1 MSFMVTGFLASLSVR
16 KVDLVIGTSPQFFVV
31 CAAYMTGLFKRVP
44 WVFELRDLWPDSIRT
59 LGALE
64 NSLLLDL
71 LERLELFLYRKAN
84 QIVSVT
90 KSFKC
95 NLVERGIDANKISV
109 ITNGVNRSNFSPQE
123 KDTELVNH
131 YGLRGKFVAGYIGTH
146 GMAHALDTIVDA
158 AERVRFVKDDLYRFI
173 LLGDGANKV
182 VLKQK
187 ATERELDN
195 IIFIDSVS
203 KQEIVRYWS
212 LLDASIIHLKNTE
225 LFTNVNPSKLF
236 ECMAMGIPVL
246 HGVQGESAEIVKR
259 EDVGL
264 IFESENADELVK
276 KLHQLVD
283 DSILYQRFKINGP
296 MATRN
301 YDRKKLANQML
312 EIITSQKLFLQ

>member
-1 MSFMVTGFLASLSVR
+1 
-16 KVDLVIGTSPQFFVV
+16 
-31 CAAYMTGLFKRVP
+31 
-44 WVFELRDLWPDSIRT
+44 
-59 LGALE
+59 
-64 NSLLLDL
+64 
-71 LERLELFLYRKAN
+71 
-84 QIVSVT
+84 
-90 KSFKC
+90 
-95 NLVERGIDANKISV
+95 
-109 ITNGVNRSNFSPQE
+109 
-123 KDTELVNH
+123 
-131 YGLRGKFVAGYIGTH
+131 
-146 GMAHALDTIVDA
+146 MAHALDTIVDA

-225 LFTNVNPSKLF
+225 LFTNVIPSKLF

-296 MATRN
+296 MATKN